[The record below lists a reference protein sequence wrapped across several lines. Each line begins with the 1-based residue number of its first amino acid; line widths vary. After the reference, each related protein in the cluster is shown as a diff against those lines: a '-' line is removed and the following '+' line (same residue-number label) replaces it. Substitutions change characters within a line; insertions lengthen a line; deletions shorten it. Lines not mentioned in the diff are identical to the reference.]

1 MGKEHEQIQRQ
12 EMHCLSMALLQS
24 ISNMKSFPDN
34 FTFFKEVQ
42 AGFILHW
49 SLSSVIKRIKCEIV
63 LDRINKNFEGWTFNI
78 PVNRCKLIWRVKIQN
93 TISQTKTL
101 HIQTCLACRV
111 NSSLILHL
119 TITFDTFPGVSKM
132 INHM

>member
-42 AGFILHW
+42 AGFVLHW

-78 PVNRCKLIWRVKIQN
+78 PVNRLSWFEELRYRIQSLKPKPCISKLALHVGW
-93 TISQTKTL
+93 TL
-101 HIQTCLACRV
+101 A
-111 NSSLILHL
+111 
-119 TITFDTFPGVSKM
+119 
-132 INHM
+132 